1 MVDLRRRFLRTSI
14 YQDSQMKKLLLL
26 AILIAVHASANA
38 ATGFSTVE
46 ERMTGKEFKETGLV
60 KLTDEELAAL
70 NDWLRRHSVATLEN
84 AKAPPAS
91 SPASPGSSGG
101 ENTNADNRG
110 FEYKTKDGE
119 PIEDI
124 HSTIVGTFDGWRG
137 KGTLFTLANGMV
149 WQQADA
155 DTFYMNPVE
164 NPEVIVKKGLFS
176 RWELSVK
183 GYSSSVRVK
192 RIK

>member
-1 MVDLRRRFLRTSI
+1 
-14 YQDSQMKKLLLL
+14 MKKLLLL
-26 AILIAVHASANA
+26 ALVISVHASAYA

-91 SPASPGSSGG
+91 SVAG
-101 ENTNADNRG
+101 ENPTEDDRG
-110 FEYKTKDGE
+110 FEYNTKDGD

-137 KGTLFTLANGMV
+137 KGTVFTLANGMV
-149 WQQADA
+149 WQQQDD
-155 DTFYMNPVE
+155 DTFYIKPVE

-176 RWELSVK
+176 RWELSVA
-183 GYSSSVRVK
+183 GYGSSIRVK